1 MAEKDFIK
9 ENIVGRQEGWKKRTR
24 HYARVLISALL
35 FGSVSAGAFA
45 GLEPK
50 IRERLY
56 PMESEAVILETE
68 VAASEGTSLLSTE
81 RSGEGSAEGPAS
93 SAAEGT
99 SGASGEAGQ
108 STAEVGQASETSAPP
123 ETSPVEDIV
132 RQELADYTYTAAD
145 YEKLNAAL
153 KHVAQQAEQS
163 LVEVESHVTSTDM
176 FGMKVESGRQAAGIL
191 IARTGDELLVLTSA
205 DIIKENDAITVSVNG
220 SSYEAQ
226 LKAQDQADGIAVVS
240 VAQHTLSAKDRHELR
255 TVTIGNAGRLQ
266 RGDLLLAV
274 GAPDGSY
281 PSFATGTI
289 SSISYNTSYIDGS
302 IAAMIADLHASPE
315 SGAFVLNTKGE
326 LIGWVSSRLGDT
338 VDGYH
343 RIAVATDF
351 LAQIQKLSN
360 GVTYPY
366 LGFHA
371 QEVTSEMARAG
382 LPAGLY
388 IEECDK
394 NSPAFNAGIQSGD
407 VLTMI
412 DDSEI
417 DNMPA
422 FRKVLGELRVGDE
435 IKVKVQRQRGAEYS
449 EVEYKVTVGAR

>member
-9 ENIVGRQEGWKKRTR
+9 ENIVGRKEDWKKRTR

-35 FGSVSAGAFA
+35 FGSVSAAVFG
-45 GLEPK
+45 GLEPA
-50 IRERLY
+50 IRERLH
-56 PMESEAVILETE
+56 PMESEAVVLETE
-68 VAASEGTSLLSTE
+68 VTGSEDSSVVPEESTA
-81 RSGEGSAEGPAS
+81 GGSAP
-93 SAAEGT
+93 SAAETT
-99 SGASGEAGQ
+99 SAASGEAGQ
-108 STAEVGQASETSAPP
+108 SGAEVAQAAETSAPP
-123 ETSPVEDIV
+123 ATSPVEEIV
-132 RQELADYTYTAAD
+132 RQELADYTYTVAD

-176 FGMKVESGRQAAGIL
+176 FGMEVESGRQAAGIL

-220 SSYEAQ
+220 ASYEAQ

-240 VAQHTLSAKDRHELR
+240 IAQHTLSAKDRHELR
-255 TVTIGNAGRLQ
+255 TITIGNAGRLQ

-281 PSFATGTI
+281 PSCTTGTI

-338 VDGYH
+338 VEGYH

-360 GVTYPY
+360 GIAYPY

-382 LPAGLY
+382 LPTGLY
-388 IEECDK
+388 IQECDK

-417 DNMPA
+417 DDMPT
-422 FRKVLGELRVGDE
+422 FRKVLGELEVGDE
-435 IKVKVQRQRGAEYS
+435 IKVKVQRQRGSEYS
-449 EVEYKVTVGAR
+449 EVEYKLTVGAR

>member
-9 ENIVGRQEGWKKRTR
+9 ENIVGRKGDWKKRTR

-35 FGSVSAGAFA
+35 FGSVSAAVFG
-45 GLEPK
+45 GLEPE
-50 IRERLY
+50 IRERLH
-56 PMESEAVILETE
+56 PLESEAVVLETE
-68 VAASEGTSLLSTE
+68 VTASEGGDALPEESTA
-81 RSGEGSAEGPAS
+81 GGSAS
-93 SAAEGT
+93 SIAETTATG
-99 SGASGEAGQ
+99 SGEAGQ
-108 STAEVGQASETSAPP
+108 SAAEVAQAAETSALP
-123 ETSPVEDIV
+123 ETSPVEDVV
-132 RQELADYTYTAAD
+132 RQELADYAYTVAD

-163 LVEVESHVTSTDM
+163 LVEVESRVTRTDM
-176 FGMKVESGRQAAGIL
+176 FGMEVESGIQAAGIL

-205 DIIKENDAITVSVNG
+205 DIIKENDGITVRVNG

-255 TVTIGNAGRLQ
+255 TITIGNAGRLQ

-281 PSFATGTI
+281 PSCTTGRI

-326 LIGWVSSRLGDT
+326 LIGWVSSRLGET
-338 VDGYH
+338 VAGYH

-360 GVTYPY
+360 GIAYPY

-394 NSPAFNAGIQSGD
+394 SSPAFNAGIQSGD

-417 DNMPA
+417 DDMPT
-422 FRKVLGELRVGDE
+422 FRKVLGELEVGDD
-435 IKVKVQRQRGAEYS
+435 IKVKVQRQRGSEYS
-449 EVEYKVTVGAR
+449 EVEYKLTVGAR

>member
-1 MAEKDFIK
+1 M
-9 ENIVGRQEGWKKRTR
+9 VQ
-24 HYARVLISALL
+24 
-35 FGSVSAGAFA
+35 
-45 GLEPK
+45 
-50 IRERLY
+50 
-56 PMESEAVILETE
+56 
-68 VAASEGTSLLSTE
+68 
-81 RSGEGSAEGPAS
+81 
-93 SAAEGT
+93 AAE
-99 SGASGEAGQ
+99 
-108 STAEVGQASETSAPP
+108 VSAPP

-132 RQELADYTYTAAD
+132 RQELADYAYTVAD

-163 LVEVESHVTSTDM
+163 LVEVESRVTSTDM
-176 FGMKVESGRQAAGIL
+176 FGMEVESGRQAAGIL

-240 VAQHTLSAKDRHELR
+240 IAQHTLSAKDRHELR
-255 TVTIGNAGRLQ
+255 TITIGNAGRLQ

-281 PSFATGTI
+281 PSCTTGRI

-326 LIGWVSSRLGDT
+326 LIGWVSSRLGET

-360 GVTYPY
+360 GIAYPY

-394 NSPAFNAGIQSGD
+394 SSPAFNAGIQSGD

-412 DDSEI
+412 DDSAI
-417 DNMPA
+417 DDMPT
-422 FRKVLGELRVGDE
+422 FRKVLGELEVGDD
-435 IKVKVQRQRGAEYS
+435 IKVKVQRQRGSEYS
-449 EVEYKVTVGAR
+449 EVEYKLTVGAR

>member
-9 ENIVGRQEGWKKRTR
+9 ENIVGRKGDWKKRTR

-35 FGSVSAGAFA
+35 FGSVSAAVFG
-45 GLEPK
+45 GLEPE
-50 IRERLY
+50 IRERLH
-56 PMESEAVILETE
+56 PMESEAVVLETE
-68 VAASEGTSLLSTE
+68 VSASEGGAALLEESTA
-81 RSGEGSAEGPAS
+81 GGSAPSE
-93 SAAEGT
+93 AET
-99 SGASGEAGQ
+99 TAGASGEVGQ
-108 STAEVGQASETSAPP
+108 STAEVVQAAEVSAPP
-123 ETSPVEDIV
+123 ETSPIEDVV
-132 RQELADYTYTAAD
+132 RQELADYAYTVAD

-163 LVEVESHVTSTDM
+163 LVEVESRVTSTDM
-176 FGMKVESGRQAAGIL
+176 FGMEVESGRQAAGIL

-205 DIIKENDAITVSVNG
+205 DIIKENDGITVSVNG

-255 TVTIGNAGRLQ
+255 TITIGNAGRLQ

-281 PSFATGTI
+281 PSCTTGRI

-326 LIGWVSSRLGDT
+326 LIGWVSSRLGET

-360 GVTYPY
+360 GIAYPY

-394 NSPAFNAGIQSGD
+394 SSPAFNAGIQSGD

-417 DNMPA
+417 DDMPT
-422 FRKVLGELRVGDE
+422 FRKVLGELEVGDD
-435 IKVKVQRQRGAEYS
+435 IKVKVQRQRGSEYS
-449 EVEYKVTVGAR
+449 EVEYKLTVGAR